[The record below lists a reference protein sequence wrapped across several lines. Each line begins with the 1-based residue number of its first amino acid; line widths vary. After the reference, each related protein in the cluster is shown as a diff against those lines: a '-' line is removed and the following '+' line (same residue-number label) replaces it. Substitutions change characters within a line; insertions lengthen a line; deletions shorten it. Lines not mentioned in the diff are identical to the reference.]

1 MQRRQQV
8 SQHHSAS
15 RKGEIVGQLIM
26 LGTLF
31 GLITLIFG
39 LVWYLD
45 PEARGPRGGGA
56 AADDVAAGDER
67 R

>member
-1 MQRRQQV
+1 M
-8 SQHHSAS
+8 
-15 RKGEIVGQLIM
+15 GQLIM

-45 PEARGPRGGGA
+45 PEARGPRGGGGQRCRRADVGA

>member
-1 MQRRQQV
+1 M
-8 SQHHSAS
+8 
-15 RKGEIVGQLIM
+15 GQLIM

>member
-1 MQRRQQV
+1 
-8 SQHHSAS
+8 
-15 RKGEIVGQLIM
+15 M

-39 LVWYLD
+39 LVWHLD
-45 PEARGPRGGGA
+45 PEARGPRGGDA